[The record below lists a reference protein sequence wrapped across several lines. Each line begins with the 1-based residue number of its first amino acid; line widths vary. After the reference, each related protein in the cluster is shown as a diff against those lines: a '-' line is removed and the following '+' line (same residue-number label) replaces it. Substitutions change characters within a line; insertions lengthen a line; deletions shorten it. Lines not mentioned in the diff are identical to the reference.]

1 MNVEIGIMNVDRPV
15 SFDTDASAENVSK
28 KITATNIH
36 GGMVELED
44 SKGRTI
50 IIPAH
55 SIGYVIIG
63 SETTHPVGFGA
74 LS

>member
-15 SFDTDASAENVSK
+15 SFDTDASAEDVSK

-36 GGMVELED
+36 